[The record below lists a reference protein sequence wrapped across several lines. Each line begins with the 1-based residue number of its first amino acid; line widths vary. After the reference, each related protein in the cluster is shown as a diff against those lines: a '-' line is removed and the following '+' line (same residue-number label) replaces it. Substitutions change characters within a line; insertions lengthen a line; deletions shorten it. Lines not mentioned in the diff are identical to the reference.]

1 MSTREAMPTAQEKQK
16 KPIDEAVLRR
26 LAEGRLKGLE
36 TRRKKSEIKKQEKAE
51 AMSKLNKEYEEK
63 VLKKKEPVEQSLN
76 ETDEEIYKD
85 ANNVNNDN
93 DEYDSENESEIES
106 EVTVPVKKNTRKP
119 KAAVSHDAPN
129 YKQEYYRQKLSL
141 LQQQQEQSN
150 FLQSYERLPPK
161 QHLADIAKN
170 QIKQRVDKEVLS
182 RVYKDLFQC

>member
-1 MSTREAMPTAQEKQK
+1 MSTQEKQK

-36 TRRKKSEIKKQEKAE
+36 VRRKKAEIKKQEKAE
-51 AMSKLNKEYEEK
+51 QRDKINKEYEEK
-63 VLKKKEPVEQSLN
+63 VLNKKPEPKQEIEES
-76 ETDEEIYKD
+76 TDKEIYERS
-85 ANNVNNDN
+85 NNV
-93 DEYDSENESEIES
+93 ESDSEVESEDD
-106 EVTVPVKKNTRKP
+106 TPVIKANVQKTRKP
-119 KAAVSHDAPN
+119 KVISQDAPN

-141 LQQQQEQSN
+141 LQQQQEQSS

-170 QIKQRVDKEVLS
+170 QIKKRVDDEVMQ

>member
-51 AMSKLNKEYEEK
+51 AVSKLNKEYEEK

-76 ETDEEIYKD
+76 ETDEEIYKG

-93 DEYDSENESEIES
+93 DEYDSESETES
-106 EVTVPVKKNTRKP
+106 EVTVPVKKITRKP

-129 YKQEYYRQKLSL
+129 YKQ
-141 LQQQQEQSN
+141 
-150 FLQSYERLPPK
+150 
-161 QHLADIAKN
+161 
-170 QIKQRVDKEVLS
+170 
-182 RVYKDLFQC
+182 

>member
-1 MSTREAMPTAQEKQK
+1 MSTQEKQK

-36 TRRKKSEIKKQEKAE
+36 TRRKRAEIKKQEKAD
-51 AMSKLNKEYEEK
+51 AMQQLNKNYEEK
-63 VLKKKEPVEQSLN
+63 VLKSKSKPKEVIE
-76 ETDEEIYKD
+76 ETDKEIYEQ
-85 ANNVNNDN
+85 NIEESNSEV
-93 DEYDSENESEIES
+93 ESEND
-106 EVTVPVKKNTRKP
+106 TPVIKANVQKTRKP
-119 KAAVSHDAPN
+119 KVVSQDAPTN

-141 LQQQQEQSN
+141 LQQQQEQSS

-170 QIKQRVDKEVLS
+170 QIKKRVDDEVMQ

>member
-1 MSTREAMPTAQEKQK
+1 MSTQEKQK

-36 TRRKKSEIKKQEKAE
+36 TRRKRAEIKKQEKAD
-51 AMSKLNKEYEEK
+51 AMQQLNKNYEEK
-63 VLKKKEPVEQSLN
+63 VLKSKSKPKEVIE
-76 ETDEEIYKD
+76 ETDKEIYT
-85 ANNVNNDN
+85 NTRTH
-93 DEYDSENESEIES
+93 ETIESDSNESEEESEIEA
-106 EVTVPVKKNTRKP
+106 PIKRNTRPSNGAVASRKP
-119 KAAVSHDAPN
+119 KAISQDAPN

-141 LQQQQEQSN
+141 LQQQQEQSS

-170 QIKQRVDKEVLS
+170 QIKKRVDDEVMQ